1 VTNQIVPDRGCT
13 LCRLHKTAQTVCLMP
28 PGPLKPATK
37 AMIVGEAPGK
47 REDESGKPFVGKAG
61 GILDEM
67 LDSQDIDRQDIFITN
82 AVSCRPPDNRT
93 PTKGEIKSC
102 RHWLDYQMSVVKPK
116 YVLILGNVP
125 LRSITDAEGITKK
138 RGKPFE
144 KDGVIYLPTFH
155 PAASLYDPAQRDFIE
170 RDFKLFKEIIDG
182 GAVPREKKLRPTYV
196 TTDDDLEYML
206 ECMEGDISFDI
217 ETNCLYPWQTH
228 NDKGHPLKAKVNVIG
243 FGTASGEFT
252 IPVDEWDMDEILPR
266 IETRMRR
273 CKVDTQNG
281 KFDFLWM
288 WVHYGVQWH
297 DMNDFDDMLA
307 HYLLDENS
315 RHGLKELAQRY
326 CGAPDWD
333 VDRDTKTGVSP
344 QLAIYHG
351 HDLYYTRE
359 LKFIFQEM
367 LDRDPQVKQVFDKIL
382 MPASV
387 LYTEMQY
394 DGLHVDIMKFGAAEK
409 QLRKDLAAAQI
420 KLKKWGNI
428 NWGSTKQ
435 LADLLYNKL
444 NIPIVETTAAGN
456 ASTKESALNQIDH
469 ECVGD
474 LIKFRHAKQQLSFFI
489 EGWKPFL
496 HKKRI
501 NGEWHY
507 FLHPSIKLH
516 GTKPGRP
523 SSEHPNAQ
531 QIPRESIIRSL
542 IDAPPGWELVE
553 ADLSQVEMRI
563 AAELADES
571 EMRNCF
577 LMGIDIHWRTLISI
591 LEKGQANVD
600 DIRKTAEVYCVQQG
614 LSPDRASAEILL
626 EVWAANSHRSETQA
640 LLEQWKARA
649 SARTGQR
656 AESMSCMRQGI
667 SASRNGSDVLPS
679 LREDSTKRVIDQTP
693 NEKARQWIRPGQ
705 RRQSKR
711 QEKSHVEGGH
721 QPDNS
726 GQPISERLL
735 RALQSYE
742 QAVRLT
748 SQGRKSEKHEKIQFN
763 DSLSLMSSI
772 GPSTAIAILP
782 DIWPE
787 RRKVSKATGFGFLYG
802 MWHKKFRTYA
812 RDNYEI
818 NVTEQEAKDYRNTFF
833 ATYPKLSKWHERQ
846 RNFAR
851 RNGYVR
857 SLTGRKRR
865 LPKAQLRDD
874 TPERREAERQAINS
888 PVQSFAS
895 DINIMAALQI
905 REEFNRDKVR
915 ICLTVHD
922 SILMWVKPE
931 WVVRVAKR
939 VREIM
944 QWPKLM
950 DELGIEFTIPIDADV
965 KIGPWSLGV
974 SLDKWRKANAR

>member
-1 VTNQIVPDRGCT
+1 MWTTSGKRRKCIVCNRAYRRTGPAQKYCSKCGPRIAIEVKRKHYLNSGRPGRQLGPVSEPRVCHV
-13 LCRLHKTAQTVCLMP
+13 CGREYQPVGTAQMYCQ
-28 PGPLKPATK
+28 AC
-37 AMIVGEAPGK
+37 GK
-47 REDESGKPFVGKAG
+47 
-61 GILDEM
+61 I
-67 LDSQDIDRQDIFITN
+67 RQ
-82 AVSCRPPDNRT
+82 
-93 PTKGEIKSC
+93 
-102 RHWLDYQMSVVKPK
+102 
-116 YVLILGNVP
+116 
-125 LRSITDAEGITKK
+125 
-138 RGKPFE
+138 
-144 KDGVIYLPTFH
+144 
-155 PAASLYDPAQRDFIE
+155 
-170 RDFKLFKEIIDG
+170 
-182 GAVPREKKLRPTYV
+182 
-196 TTDDDLEYML
+196 
-206 ECMEGDISFDI
+206 
-217 ETNCLYPWQTH
+217 
-228 NDKGHPLKAKVNVIG
+228 
-243 FGTASGEFT
+243 
-252 IPVDEWDMDEILPR
+252 
-266 IETRMRR
+266 
-273 CKVDTQNG
+273 
-281 KFDFLWM
+281 
-288 WVHYGVQWH
+288 
-297 DMNDFDDMLA
+297 
-307 HYLLDENS
+307 
-315 RHGLKELAQRY
+315 KEL
-326 CGAPDWD
+326 
-333 VDRDTKTGVSP
+333 
-344 QLAIYHG
+344 
-351 HDLYYTRE
+351 
-359 LKFIFQEM
+359 
-367 LDRDPQVKQVFDKIL
+367 
-382 MPASV
+382 
-387 LYTEMQY
+387 
-394 DGLHVDIMKFGAAEK
+394 
-409 QLRKDLAAAQI
+409 
-420 KLKKWGNI
+420 
-428 NWGSTKQ
+428 
-435 LADLLYNKL
+435 
-444 NIPIVETTAAGN
+444 
-456 ASTKESALNQIDH
+456 
-469 ECVGD
+469 
-474 LIKFRHAKQQLSFFI
+474 
-489 EGWKPFL
+489 
-496 HKKRI
+496 
-501 NGEWHY
+501 
-507 FLHPSIKLH
+507 
-516 GTKPGRP
+516 
-523 SSEHPNAQ
+523 
-531 QIPRESIIRSL
+531 
-542 IDAPPGWELVE
+542 
-553 ADLSQVEMRI
+553 
-563 AAELADES
+563 
-571 EMRNCF
+571 
-577 LMGIDIHWRTLISI
+577 
-591 LEKGQANVD
+591 
-600 DIRKTAEVYCVQQG
+600 
-614 LSPDRASAEILL
+614 
-626 EVWAANSHRSETQA
+626 
-640 LLEQWKARA
+640 
-649 SARTGQR
+649 
-656 AESMSCMRQGI
+656 
-667 SASRNGSDVLPS
+667 
-679 LREDSTKRVIDQTP
+679 STKRQMKKT
-693 NEKARQWIRPGQ
+693 RQQIRPGQ